1 MRTVTSYA
9 DKPLYSLTDAAR
21 FARVNPGKLRS
32 WVFGARK
39 GTRIAKPLIELP
51 PERVW
56 GEIALSFTN
65 LIEIKM
71 VAKCRHH
78 GISLQQIRAAY
89 DAARAEFGPHP
100 FAQQDV
106 FVSGKDIFSRVD
118 EASDDGRSFTVLTK
132 GGQRALA
139 PAIGQYLMQVRWKD
153 HRPIEWRP
161 EEGRD
166 AVHDVEVVRL
176 NPTMQFG
183 LPQARGIRTEILRDR
198 FQANVA
204 IELIAEDTD
213 LQVYE
218 VEQALRY
225 EWKLND
231 AA

>member
-1 MRTVTSYA
+1 MTPVDSYA
-9 DKPLYSLTDAAR
+9 DKPLYSLSDAAR
-21 FARVNPGKLRS
+21 FSRVHPGKLRS
-32 WVFGARK
+32 WVFGAKHGDKMSR
-39 GTRIAKPLIELP
+39 PLIELP

-56 GEIALSFTN
+56 GEVALSFTN

-89 DAARAEFGPHP
+89 EAASAEFGSHP
-100 FAQQDV
+100 FAHQDV
-106 FVSGKDIFSRVD
+106 FVSGYDIFSRVD
-118 EASDDGRSFTVLTK
+118 DVAEDGRNFTVLTK

-139 PAIGQYLMQVRWKD
+139 PAIQQYLVQVRWED
-153 HRPIEWRP
+153 DRPIEWRP

-166 AVHDVEVVRL
+166 VEHDAEVVRL
-176 NPTMQFG
+176 NPTVQFG

-198 FQANVA
+198 FQANESV
-204 IELIAEDTD
+204 EFIAEDTD
-213 LQVYE
+213 LKIYE

-225 EWKLND
+225 EWKLNE